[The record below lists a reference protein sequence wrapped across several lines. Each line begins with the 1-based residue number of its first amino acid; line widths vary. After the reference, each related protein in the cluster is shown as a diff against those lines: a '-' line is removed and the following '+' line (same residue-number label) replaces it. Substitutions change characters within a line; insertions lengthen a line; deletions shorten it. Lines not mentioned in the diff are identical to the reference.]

1 MLSYIVTCI
10 INAKQF
16 GKRHYI
22 CSLANNLCYDL
33 ILILQLISSEKN
45 KFKIK
50 FFLYSR

>member
-22 CSLANNLCYDL
+22 CSLANNRCYDL
-33 ILILQLISSEKN
+33 ILILQLISSEKS
-45 KFKIK
+45 KFKIE
-50 FFLYSR
+50 FFLYLR

>member
-22 CSLANNLCYDL
+22 CILATNRCYDL
-33 ILILQLISSEKN
+33 ILILQLISSEKTN
-45 KFKIK
+45 
-50 FFLYSR
+50 LR